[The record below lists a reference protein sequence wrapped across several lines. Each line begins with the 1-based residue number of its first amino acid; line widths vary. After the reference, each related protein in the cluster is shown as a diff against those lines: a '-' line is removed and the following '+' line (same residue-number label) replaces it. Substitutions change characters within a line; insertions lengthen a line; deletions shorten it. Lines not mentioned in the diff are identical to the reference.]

1 MRCLIISSF
10 LNIINIIFRM
20 LFLAKQMF
28 GLCKIFPVSDMCWW
42 KICIKHTN
50 TIIFDYLPKCKKIL
64 FSKILWHLRV
74 ESFSLLPLFA
84 VDIIK
89 SVIKPWRIKGLWCKN
104 IHFSVQGSDWE
115 LRAFLWRSVRHHGS
129 SGSWI
134 IWYSSL
140 LLQRFW
146 NAVCDTLVSGED
158 LR

>member
-1 MRCLIISSF
+1 MRWLIISY
-10 LNIINIIFRM
+10 LLHIINIISRM

-42 KICIKHTN
+42 KIFIKHTN
-50 TIIFDYLPKCKKIL
+50 TIIFDYLRKHKI
-64 FSKILWHLRV
+64 FSKILKRLRV

-104 IHFSVQGSDWE
+104 IHFSVQGSDWK
-115 LRAFLWRSVRHHGS
+115 LGAFLWRSICHNGS

-134 IWYSSL
+134 FWYSSL

-146 NAVCDTLVSGED
+146 DAVCDTLVSGED